1 MFSRSSSDQIN
12 TNSVSIEQTEIQL
25 NSLSNSS
32 SNPMTQSI
40 SPFPPAAVNDIN
52 PDRLSSVESG
62 TAVNSGKKLV
72 NFTFEDDEMVR
83 QHSINSDNEISGFDS
98 RKSSFAQSGPFNITE
113 IIGNTISRMQTAQVS
128 IPLPMHVYVYDENDV
143 SHHVGLD
150 RSPLCT
156 ETQA

>member
-12 TNSVSIEQTEIQL
+12 TNSISAEQTEIQL
-25 NSLSNSS
+25 NSLSNT
-32 SNPMTQSI
+32 SNPMTQSM
-40 SPFPPAAVNDIN
+40 PHFPPAPAVNDIN
-52 PDRLSSVESG
+52 PDRLSSVDSG
-62 TAVNSGKKLV
+62 TAVNSSGKKLV

-128 IPLPMHVYVYDENDV
+128 KYPLHMYDKNDA
-143 SHHVGLD
+143 SSYHN
-150 RSPLCT
+150 T
-156 ETQA
+156 

>member
-1 MFSRSSSDQIN
+1 
-12 TNSVSIEQTEIQL
+12 
-25 NSLSNSS
+25 
-32 SNPMTQSI
+32 MTQSM
-40 SPFPPAAVNDIN
+40 SPSLAVNDIN

-128 IPLPMHVYVYDENDV
+128 MPLHFYD
-143 SHHVGLD
+143 
-150 RSPLCT
+150 
-156 ETQA
+156 